1 MVYLELLATNLSCKI
16 KFVIQELFTKMK
28 QSACSTRNSVTDK
41 KLLSYRIHAMTDIET
56 A

>member
-1 MVYLELLATNLSCKI
+1 MVYLELLTSNLSCI

-28 QSACSTRNSVTDK
+28 QSTCSMRNSVTDK